1 MLKVQYQK
9 NQRIGKNKCVHLLKK
24 QKHSTFYQQRQA
36 QISTSFYNRQR
47 KKKKFNI
54 SPKTHSIDVLTV
66 FIDLLK
72 SACCGVKF

>member
-47 KKKKFNI
+47 KKKKVYYFTKNPFNRC
-54 SPKTHSIDVLTV
+54 SHSVHRFVEIC
-66 FIDLLK
+66 LLW
-72 SACCGVKF
+72 C